1 MLSRLAMKWSKAG
14 AVIYKPTSDG
24 TECRFTWEEMEKIV
38 FSENLDFL
46 GGKELSLGNILIR
59 AEGGK

>member
-1 MLSRLAMKWSKAG
+1 
-14 AVIYKPTSDG
+14 
-24 TECRFTWEEMEKIV
+24 MEKIV

-46 GGKELSLGNILIR
+46 GRKELSLGNILIR